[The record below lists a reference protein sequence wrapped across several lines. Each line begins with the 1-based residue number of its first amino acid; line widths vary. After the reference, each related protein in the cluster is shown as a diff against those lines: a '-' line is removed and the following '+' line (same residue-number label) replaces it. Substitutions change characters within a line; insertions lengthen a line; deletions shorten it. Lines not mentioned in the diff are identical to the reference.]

1 MKMLASIQ
9 NLIVDDEI
17 RVESAV
23 VMPVDDYLGS
33 VGYTE
38 KEVWHEENSL
48 VTHTKETVVNKQIAT
63 LAAVFLYLLAFVKKY
78 TLYLRFITIR

>member
-33 VGYTE
+33 VRYTE
-38 KEVWHEENSL
+38 KEV
-48 VTHTKETVVNKQIAT
+48 
-63 LAAVFLYLLAFVKKY
+63 
-78 TLYLRFITIR
+78 